1 MLEIFLSA
9 GYAAIFIWL
18 IRKMPLFRTENVSI
32 KTFQLLFIIK
42 VFAAVC
48 LYLIYTRFY
57 PDRQN
62 ADILR
67 YYDDSKYIYDS
78 AFSRPW
84 DFFRMMTGYDA
95 NAKELFV
102 YYDAMHNWFNS
113 KLIFNDSRTMI
124 RINAL
129 MRFFTVG
136 TYFPVAIMMS
146 FIGMMGLTGIF
157 RIFLKYFP
165 AKKFW
170 LAIIVYLMPS
180 TLLWTSGMIKETFLI
195 FSIGLLLYTLH
206 NYQLRKKLSAQQITG
221 IVFFGFCLL
230 NIKSYILFAI
240 IPGIISW
247 MICSRI
253 AKGKWIVALMIH
265 SVYLASLFYAAP
277 LISENSVAELLRDK
291 QQEFYHLAE
300 REHAKS
306 VIQLPVIDDTTVS
319 LVKNAPYAILVVLFR
334 PYPGESL
341 NPLMILA
348 ALENIFLI
356 VFCILCLAGFSKSSI
371 NKLPSVFFLAIYFSV
386 IMFILIGLVT
396 PVIGALV
403 RYKVP
408 ALPFLMFSFICLTG
422 KDKFTKSP
430 RFLKI

>member
-9 GYAAIFIWL
+9 GYAAIFIWI

-32 KTFQLLFIIK
+32 KTFQLLFILK
-42 VFAAVC
+42 LVAAVC

-67 YYDDSKYIYDS
+67 YYDDSKYIYDA
-78 AFSRPW
+78 AFTSPR
-84 DFFRMMTGYDA
+84 DFFRMMTGIDG
-95 NAKELFV
+95 NAKELYV

-113 KLIFNDSRTMI
+113 KLVFNDSRTMI
-124 RINAL
+124 RINAM

-136 TYFPVAIMMS
+136 TYFPVAVMMS

-157 RIFLKYFP
+157 RIFLKVLP
-165 AKKFW
+165 TKKFW
-170 LAIIVYLMPS
+170 LIILVYLMPS

-206 NYQLRKKLSAQQITG
+206 NYQQQKKLTPQQITG

-240 IPGIISW
+240 IPGIIAW
-247 MICSRI
+247 MICNRM
-253 AKGKWIVALMIH
+253 KNRKWITAL
-265 SVYLASLFYAAP
+265 SVHIIYFGFLIAAAP
-277 LISENSVAELLRDK
+277 LITGSSVAELLRDK
-291 QQEFYHLAE
+291 QDEFNHLAI

-306 VIQLPVIDDTTVS
+306 VIDLPVIENSTLS
-319 LVKNAPYAILVVLFR
+319 LVKNAPNAFIVVLCR
-334 PYPGESL
+334 PYPGESM

-348 ALENIFLI
+348 ALENLFL
-356 VFCILCLAGFSKSSI
+356 VGFCIFCLPGFRKSA
-371 NKLPSVFFLAIYFSV
+371 NDNLPAAFFLAIYFSI

-396 PVIGALV
+396 PVIGAIV

-408 ALPFLMFSFICLTG
+408 AIPFLMFSFLCLAPA
-422 KDKFTKSP
+422 DRFTKSP
-430 RFLKI
+430 RFLQL